1 MATQPI
7 PIYGRY
13 NGYGVNDQNA
23 TGEKGIKIQYGPD
36 GRPIYDPTDPDN
48 GGNGMGNI
56 TNRFFQDAAQINSG
70 AEQIN
75 QTAQNQLGHYGNR
88 QVGQENLSDEALQ
101 QLKETPGYN
110 PDEASKI
117 GTDYG
122 QYRTNEE
129 QLQWQYGDP
138 FGVQRKAEE
147 GNAAQGTLL
156 NQYQEG
162 LSGQVQNYGD
172 QTNAGLGELGE
183 GLQYGL
189 NKLDTGLNAAQG
201 KFGKLDAAVNDP
213 SLGFDPNG
221 TQKQLTDENVQQ
233 IKDAAGRRVGNMY
246 RSQEDDI
253 SRRAAADGN
262 ASPLAI
268 AAARSRL
275 ANNSAAAM
283 GDSEADANIK
293 ALQAQYDRAAG
304 IEGQRLGATQTQ
316 AGMRA
321 TAATTEQAQAQ
332 RAAELAGTEAVN
344 AGSLYGTQ
352 ALAARQRVG
361 QTGIDAVNNYG
372 KTSVQTAGE
381 MADRAYGAANN
392 ADIQGTQR
400 VTNINQQRYGQ
411 GMDTAQAN
419 SKGAQVTGDARITGQ
434 NNYRSGVS
442 EQQQMAQQGGQKAV
456 DQQLG
461 AYGTKV
467 GGLTTTTANRADFEN
482 TGPGALG
489 KMGGQL
495 LSAVASA
502 GGQAA
507 GGYLSKH
514 AEGGTVTKDELAR
527 IGESG
532 PEMVYGRYGAP
543 PQLVDEPIIAK
554 MEEGDTVVP
563 LNNNPRN
570 KATMRYRAA

>member
-13 NGYGVNDQNA
+13 NRYGVNDENA

-110 PDEASKI
+110 ADEASKI

-122 QYRTNEE
+122 QYRTSDEE
-129 QLQWQYGDP
+129 RQWQYGDP
-138 FGVQRKAEE
+138 QFALKKAEE
-147 GNAAQGTLL
+147 GNQAQGQVL
-156 NQYQEG
+156 NQYQENLG
-162 LSGQVQNYGD
+162 HQVQNYGD
-172 QTNAGLGELGE
+172 QTNAGLGELGQ

-189 NKLDTGLNAAQG
+189 NKLDSGLEGAQG

-213 SLGFDPNG
+213 GLGFDPNG
-221 TQKQLTDENVQQ
+221 TMKQLSDADVEA
-233 IKDAAGRRVGNMY
+233 IKAAAGRRVGNQY
-246 RSQEDDI
+246 QSAQDDI

-268 AAARSRL
+268 AAAKARL
-275 ANNSAAAM
+275 VKSSAAAM

-332 RAAELAGTEAVN
+332 RAAELAGTSALE

-352 ALAARQRVG
+352 ALGARQRVG
-361 QTGIDAVNNYG
+361 QTGIDAANTYG
-372 KTSVQTAGE
+372 NTAIGTIGN
-381 MADRAYGAANN
+381 MADREWNAANN
-392 ADIQGTQR
+392 ADVVGTDR
-400 VTNINQQRYGQ
+400 ARLNANQRYTQ
-411 GMDTAQAN
+411 GMETAGAN
-419 SKGAQVTGDARITGQ
+419 AQGAQRIGDQRITGQ
-434 NNYRSGVS
+434 NNYRTGVAN
-442 EQQQMAQQGGQKAV
+442 QQELAQQGGQKAV

-467 GGLTTTTANRADFEN
+467 GGLTTTSANRANYEN
-482 TGPGALG
+482 TGPSGLG
-489 KMGGQL
+489 KTGTQL
-495 LSAVASA
+495 LNAVASV

-507 GGYLSKH
+507 AAKLGPH
-514 AEGGTVTKDELAR
+514 AEGGTATEDELAR

-543 PQLVDEPIIAK
+543 PQLVDEPIIAR